1 MSPKGA
7 LPALFAL
14 VGLLAAPPAAASGS
28 SPTSILVFPF
38 ELVDT
43 SLQGELEGK
52 SEKDLRHLQAVT
64 DRVRELLEE
73 SPRYRVVHTEE
84 AARIFQEAQ
93 GKFHRFYK
101 CRSCSVEAAREL
113 GADQVLVGW
122 VQKVSNLI
130 LNLTIRVQDSESG
143 EVVAGGWTS
152 LRGNTEAMWRRGAE
166 NLITGKLLEGPP
178 PAE

>member
-1 MSPKGA
+1 MSLKRA

-14 VGLLAAPPAAASGS
+14 VALLAAPLASASGS
-28 SPTSILVFPF
+28 APTTIVVFPF

-52 SEKDLRHLQAVT
+52 SERDLQNLEAAGA
-64 DRVRELLEE
+64 RVRELLEE

-84 AARIFQEAQ
+84 GARIFQESQ

-101 CRSCSVEAAREL
+101 CKSCSLKAAREL

-152 LRGNTEAMWRRGAE
+152 LRGNTEEMWRRSAE
-166 NLITGKLLEGPP
+166 RLVADKLFPEPQQ
-178 PAE
+178 